1 MICADAGAEIKLQ
14 CSGEYGLETWMKRIQ
29 ELHNSISLP
38 RQNLKICQL
47 TTKMSQKMWQNF
59 ITLQLQLDLE
69 IKKITATGI
78 CNHIVLFQSSQSVAD
93 SITKNINK
101 VLNDSEKNC
110 NVDQKT

>member
-1 MICADAGAEIKLQ
+1 
-14 CSGEYGLETWMKRIQ
+14 
-29 ELHNSISLP
+29 
-38 RQNLKICQL
+38 
-47 TTKMSQKMWQNF
+47 MSQKMWQNF

-69 IKKITATGI
+69 IKKITAKGI

>member
-1 MICADAGAEIKLQ
+1 
-14 CSGEYGLETWMKRIQ
+14 
-29 ELHNSISLP
+29 
-38 RQNLKICQL
+38 
-47 TTKMSQKMWQNF
+47 MWQNF

-69 IKKITATGI
+69 ITAKGI